1 MPTIDDVVVVE
12 GNEVVIKDIDEGRG
26 GGCSEATAED
36 AAATAAAAAAL
47 VVEAV
52 VALAMVAA
60 AKSVAT
66 AGFIFPAAA
75 WPGIVRNLE

>member
-1 MPTIDDVVVVE
+1 MPTIDDVVVE

-36 AAATAAAAAAL
+36 AAATAAAAAL
-47 VVEAV
+47 MVEAV